1 MPVTA
6 PVSWSSRV
14 SIGAERAVVTRP
26 RRVPKPAAP
35 KTEAS
40 RPLRPNNP
48 RLVAT
53 AASVAAPAKLP
64 RINSNPAMTKTTVAP
79 PLRTSA
85 AAEAGLSRAN
95 LRVPSGTR

>member
-1 MPVTA
+1 MPVIA
-6 PVSWSSRV
+6 PVSWSSRI
-14 SIGAERAVVTRP
+14 SIVAERAVATRP
-26 RRVPKPAAP
+26 GRVPKPAAP

-64 RINSNPAMTKTTVAP
+64 RSSRNAATTKTATAP
-79 PLRTSA
+79 PLRTA
-85 AAEAGLSRAN
+85 AAADAGLNRAN
-95 LRVPSGTR
+95 LRMPRSKR